1 MRKMKKMLLVLGLL
15 IVGVA
20 AFARKYEDE
29 LVGRMKVAEE
39 KAEAGWE
46 TGVRSEM
53 INASLNLDEEWEK
66 ELNKVYELIL
76 KKLPAKEQAEF
87 KAEQDKWKKDRENQV
102 QKAYDK
108 YAEEEGERMAGELA
122 AGNKLE
128 ITKNRTLELA
138 KKYDKLV
145 KQVKNN

>member
-1 MRKMKKMLLVLGLL
+1 MRKMKKMLLGVGLL

-20 AFARKYEDE
+20 AFAGKYEDE

-145 KQVKNN
+145 K